1 MGRKTKNSSEEEELD
16 VGKLSEDG
24 KLIVMILEQ
33 KMEKMVSS
41 LTDEIR
47 KRDEKI
53 EMLEQEVVNLK
64 HGMIKLDEK
73 LNDAEAYERRD
84 VLVVSGSAVPVV
96 TQGEN
101 VFNVVS
107 NMLRD
112 KLRINVKSSDV
123 STAHR
128 MGLQPKSQAEDRR
141 RIVIKFCRREIKQEI
156 ISVCKRTKPEG
167 LFINEDLTPTRSRI
181 LYALRK
187 AKRRF
192 QNIIASC
199 GSHDGKVHVYIKP
212 PNPSAGIARNTK
224 VTINSQEQ
232 LQKFCERTLEI
243 EAKELIDD

>member
-33 KMEKMVSS
+33 KMEKMVSP

-107 NMLRD
+107 NMLRE

-123 STAHR
+123 STAHC
-128 MGLQPKSQAEDRR
+128 MGL
-141 RIVIKFCRREIKQEI
+141 
-156 ISVCKRTKPEG
+156 
-167 LFINEDLTPTRSRI
+167 
-181 LYALRK
+181 
-187 AKRRF
+187 
-192 QNIIASC
+192 
-199 GSHDGKVHVYIKP
+199 
-212 PNPSAGIARNTK
+212 
-224 VTINSQEQ
+224 
-232 LQKFCERTLEI
+232 
-243 EAKELIDD
+243 